1 MWYSIH
7 VWWEFSLTYNVVWE
21 RNRSSHPKVFQRL
34 FFWRSC
40 TLDACNFIKKEAMIR
55 YFPVNFA
62 NTFFYRTLPVAG
74 SEESVILTHFI
85 PLVSFYTSWKH
96 QKTFLMF
103 LESQNES
110 SSTTWVNQR
119 NMKNVARNTEKY
131 WNTFLSRITL

>member
-7 VWWEFSLTYNVVWE
+7 VWWEFSLMYNVVWK
-21 RNRSSHPKVFQRL
+21 RNRSSYPIRYSSVSFWKKLHAWRL
-34 FFWRSC
+34 Q
-40 TLDACNFIKKEAMIR
+40 LYQKKAMVR
-55 YFPVNFA
+55 YFPVNFV
-62 NTFFYRTLPVAG
+62 NTFFYRTPPVAA

-85 PLVSFYTSWKH
+85 SLVSSYTSWKH